1 MSGLWITF
9 MPVLG
14 LIAVLIPISGLA
26 QQNLQKL
33 KGSQI
38 RAAIAG
44 MEITD
49 QVHWRDVYERSG
61 ALRSSSMGHTR
72 TGKWSIEGDELCLDL
87 APPDAG
93 CYEVWRAGKN
103 IELRPTGA
111 GTSLEG
117 ILQRPTDNQSG
128 QNTGGR

>member
-9 MPVLG
+9 LPVLG
-14 LIAVLIPISGLA
+14 LIASVAPINGFA

-49 QVHWRDVYERSG
+49 SVHWRDVYERSG
-61 ALRSSSMGHTR
+61 TLRSSSMGRTR
-72 TGKWSIEGDELCLDL
+72 IGKWSIEGDELCLDL
-87 APPDAG
+87 EPPDAG
-93 CYEVWRAGKN
+93 CYEVWHAGKS

-111 GTSLEG
+111 GTKLEG
-117 ILQRPTDNQSG
+117 VVQRPTDNH
-128 QNTGGR
+128 